1 MKFLGTIDPVY
12 EGVLTSQALASN
24 SLADVNFCTFTVPAN
39 ILTLGQQVM
48 LEAWGNSD
56 NGTTAGTLNFWIKVG
71 ATKIC
76 TVSFTTTTT
85 AKTLQGW
92 HVRIL
97 VTFRSVGSGGTMI
110 GAGIY
115 WSTAPTVTNGTT
127 VNTSTTA
134 VATNASLAITAG
146 FNWTAANASN
156 IARCDH
162 ARMDLL

>member
-1 MKFLGTIDPVY
+1 MKILGTIDPVF

-39 ILTLGQQVM
+39 ILTVGQQVM

-92 HVRIL
+92 HVRIFL
-97 VTFRSVGSGGTMI
+97 PSGRWDQAERSSVRELT
-110 GAGIY
+110 GARR
-115 WSTAPTVTNGTT
+115 
-127 VNTSTTA
+127 
-134 VATNASLAITAG
+134 L
-146 FNWTAANASN
+146 
-156 IARCDH
+156 R
-162 ARMDLL
+162 